1 MKTQQTN
8 SEPLPVCAGS
18 VSDTPRTDA
27 NESITTKEGCPC
39 IAPDFARQL
48 EREGNSLRNELLKA
62 RMLLAQI
69 NLFMAHDDPLYADVV
84 AYFAGDSQNSDYP
97 ERLSR

>member
-1 MKTQQTN
+1 
-8 SEPLPVCAGS
+8 
-18 VSDTPRTDA
+18 
-27 NESITTKEGCPC
+27 
-39 IAPDFARQL
+39 
-48 EREGNSLRNELLKA
+48 
-62 RMLLAQI
+62 MLLAQI